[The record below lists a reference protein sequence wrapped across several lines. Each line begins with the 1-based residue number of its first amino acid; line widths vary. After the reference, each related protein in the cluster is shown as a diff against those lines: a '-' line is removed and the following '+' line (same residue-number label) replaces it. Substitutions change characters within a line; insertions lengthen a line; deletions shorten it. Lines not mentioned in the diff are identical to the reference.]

1 MGFSSAMDSAI
12 RRRLIIFNGFSC
24 LCGAVVLAV
33 LGVSF
38 QLLISYFAGYDT
50 YHECRVAMA

>member
-1 MGFSSAMDSAI
+1 MDSAI